1 MNAAVVNLYPVPN
14 DGFAGETID
23 VDSTTPASFTSSL
36 HPGTKMCYIT
46 ITGGDVY
53 VTFDGSA
60 PSSTNGHHLQVP
72 YDRFWSWEATR
83 KARFLAIS
91 GNVAHVTMSQFTY

>member
-23 VDSTTPASFTSSL
+23 VNNTVKSFTSTL

-46 ITGGDVY
+46 ISGGDTY
-53 VTFDGSA
+53 VTFDGSN
-60 PSSTNGHHLQVP
+60 PSSSNGHHLIVP

-83 KARFLAIS
+83 KAKFLATG